1 MPTSLKKTL
10 EKAETDLLTEVRDW
24 LRAADDEKMR
34 ELLTVLVE
42 LEEVEVEDEE
52 GNVVAGAFNALQEFA
67 VTWAQLNN
75 LLVQVE
81 AADPEEGDEEDEDD
95 AEETSEA
102 EKSGAETAKSAA
114 PQKVSG
120 RKTPKHRHCC
130 EIGKHEAEAA
140 ERKGSHAPPASV

>member
-10 EKAETDLLTEVRDW
+10 EKAESDLLTEVKEW
-24 LRAADDEKMR
+24 LRAASPDQMR
-34 ELLTVLVE
+34 EVLTVLLDIEDVE
-42 LEEVEVEDEE
+42 EEEVDDED
-52 GNVVAGAFNALQEFA
+52 APDRPHAFVTLQEFA

-81 AADPEEGDEEDEDD
+81 AAEPEDDEEEGDDD
-95 AEETSEA
+95 TAEA

-140 ERKGSHAPPASV
+140 ERKSSHAPPASV